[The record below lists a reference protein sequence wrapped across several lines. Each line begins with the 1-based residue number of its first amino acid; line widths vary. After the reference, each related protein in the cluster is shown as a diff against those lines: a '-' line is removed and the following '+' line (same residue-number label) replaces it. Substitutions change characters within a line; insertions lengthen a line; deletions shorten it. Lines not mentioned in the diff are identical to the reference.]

1 MRFYKYCGAGN
12 DFVLVENFDG
22 ALASAHYSELARRLC
37 DRHFSVGADGLMI
50 LEPPTDG
57 GDCKLAFFN
66 NDGSSAEMCGNGAR
80 CVCRH
85 CCDFGLSGDE
95 QRIETAAGLVT
106 GRRIS
111 EENYRI
117 RLNDPTAFRP
127 LPRDLMSTSGA
138 TVGEKAASPTFRP
151 LEYMELGEN
160 GIPHGVVLV
169 DMSEDRAIL
178 RDFARELRRHPAFPK
193 GMNVNLCAVTAEN
206 TVRLLTY
213 ERGVEDF
220 TLACGTGNGAAVCA
234 LSRAGLVSGR
244 ATRVVNDG
252 GIMTVDV
259 TPDGLYLTGPAL
271 RTFVGELPERGG

>member
-12 DFVLVENFDG
+12 DFVLLENFDG
-22 ALASAHYSELARRLC
+22 ALAASDYPELARRLC

-50 LEPPTDG
+50 LERPSGG

-85 CCDFGLSGDE
+85 CHDFGISGAE
-95 QRIETAAGLVT
+95 QRIETAAGLVI

-111 EENYRI
+111 ESRYRI

-127 LPRDLMSTSGA
+127 LPQELMPPTGA
-138 TVGEKAASPTFRP
+138 GANGSCPAFRP
-151 LEYMELGEN
+151 LEYLELGEN
-160 GIPHGVVLV
+160 GIPHGVVLADV
-169 DMSEDRAIL
+169 TQERAVL
-178 RDFARELRRHPAFPK
+178 RDFARRLRAHPAFSK
-193 GMNVNLCAVTAEN
+193 GMNVNLCAVTGEN

-220 TLACGTGNGAAVCA
+220 TLACGTGNGATVCA
-234 LSRAGLVSGR
+234 LTRAGLVSGR
-244 ATRVVNDG
+244 GTCVVNDG
-252 GIMTVDV
+252 GVMTVDV
-259 TPDGLYLTGPAL
+259 APDGLYLTGPAM
-271 RTFVGELPERGG
+271 RTFTGEWTEE